1 MDDLVGAPEVGD
13 PRIRLK
19 ARRVHGRIVLPLTHG
34 PARIQAWKMILPA
47 APAVIPTLR
56 VHEGHEWIYVLTGQ
70 VRLLLDKQDLLLRV
84 GDAIEFD
91 TAVPHWFGSAN
102 DQPAEVLGLFGS
114 QASACSTS
122 TPLCLSSDHASPH
135 QG

>member
-1 MDDLVGAPEVGD
+1 
-13 PRIRLK
+13 
-19 ARRVHGRIVLPLTHG
+19 
-34 PARIQAWKMILPA
+34 MILPA